1 MHDVT
6 RRSASV
12 VLVIA
17 VATTLGIAPARA
29 GRCAGKIAQLR
40 ESLRQ
45 TQRGGAAFL
54 GSAPQSIDAQ
64 LQYQPT
70 PASVE
75 RAKETAKAQIAAVL
89 AQAESLDA
97 QGKQRECRQ
106 ALLKARL
113 LLNP

>member
-1 MHDVT
+1 MSH
-6 RRSASV
+6 SASV
-12 VLVIA
+12 ALVVV
-17 VATTLGIAPARA
+17 VATSLGVAPAGA
-29 GRCAGKIAQLR
+29 GPCAAKIAQLR

-45 TQRGGAAFL
+45 TEKGETGFV

-64 LQYQPT
+64 LEHQPT

-75 RAKETAKAQIAAVL
+75 RAKENAKAQIAAVL
-89 AQAESLDA
+89 EQAESLDA
-97 QGKQRECRQ
+97 QGRQRQCRQ

>member
-1 MHDVT
+1 MSH
-6 RRSASV
+6 SAPV
-12 VLVIA
+12 ALVIA
-17 VATTLGIAPARA
+17 VATTVSTAPASA
-29 GRCAGKIAQLR
+29 GPCAGKIAELR
-40 ESLRQ
+40 ESLRR
-45 TQRGGAAFL
+45 TEKGGAAFV

-64 LQYQPT
+64 LEHQPT

-75 RAKETAKAQIAAVL
+75 RAKENAKAQIAAVL
-89 AQAESLDA
+89 AQADSLDA

>member
-1 MHDVT
+1 MS
-6 RRSASV
+6 RSASV
-12 VLVIA
+12 ALVVV
-17 VATTLGIAPARA
+17 VATSFGAAPASA
-29 GRCAGKIAQLR
+29 GPCAAKIAQLR

-45 TQRGGAAFL
+45 TERGETAFV
-54 GSAPQSIDAQ
+54 GSAPQSVDAQ
-64 LQYQPT
+64 LEHQPT

-75 RAKETAKAQIAAVL
+75 RAKENAKAQIAAVL
-89 AQAESLDA
+89 AQAESFDA